1 MKDLVICFLLVIL
14 ALCLVAWV
22 STPVVLLLK
31 ARQLRKADALRRAEA
46 REFEEFDNGH
56 PELWDVDAHEDE
68 FEALDEEVR
77 NRKEH
82 S

>member
-1 MKDLVICFLLVIL
+1 MKEFVICFLLVIL
-14 ALCLVAWV
+14 AFCLTAWV
-22 STPVVLLLK
+22 SMPVVLLLK
-31 ARQLRKADALRRAEA
+31 ARQLRRADALRQAEA

>member
-1 MKDLVICFLLVIL
+1 MTDLVICFLLVIL
-14 ALCLVAWV
+14 AFCLTVWV
-22 STPVVLLLK
+22 STPIVLLLK
-31 ARQLRKADALRRAEA
+31 ARQLRKADAQRRAEA
-46 REFEEFDNGH
+46 QEFEEFDNGH